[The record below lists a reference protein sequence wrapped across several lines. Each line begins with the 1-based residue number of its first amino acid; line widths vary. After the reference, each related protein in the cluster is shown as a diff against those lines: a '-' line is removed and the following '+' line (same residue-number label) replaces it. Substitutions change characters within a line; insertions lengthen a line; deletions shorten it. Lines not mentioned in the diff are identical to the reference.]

1 MKKNGENYFEKYLK
15 NKEYLQVYQNEKTD
29 GFFICKLAKI
39 RLKENVTEILH
50 LHYGCV
56 KCIDFFPIKY
66 KI

>member
-39 RLKENVTEILH
+39 R
-50 LHYGCV
+50 
-56 KCIDFFPIKY
+56 
-66 KI
+66 